1 MESVMVINN
10 NLLILFIMRKTVLT
24 VTMALLFMVAGVR
37 AESSNSIYAIN
48 ETALFG
54 NPGDLSSFCK
64 AIIKGDL
71 ETVKR
76 LIELGED
83 VNQKSLG
90 KTPAIFAA
98 RYNKV
103 EILELLIANGAD
115 LKIKCDNGYNAKKHA
130 ELSNATEALEVINA
144 SLQKK

>member
-1 MESVMVINN
+1 
-10 NLLILFIMRKTVLT
+10 MRKTILT
-24 VTMALLFMVAGVR
+24 VAIALLFMVAGVR
-37 AESSNSIYAIN
+37 AESSNNFYTPS
-48 ETALFG
+48 ETFLMVK
-54 NPGDLSSFCK
+54 PGELTSFCK
-64 AIIKGDL
+64 AIVEGDL

-103 EILELLIANGAD
+103 EILEVLIANGAD
-115 LKIKCDNGYNAKKHA
+115 LKIKCDNGYSAKKHA
-130 ELSNATEALEVINA
+130 ELSNATEALEVINT
-144 SLQKK
+144 SLKKK